1 MVIKYW
7 IFLMLGILGAFSFG
21 YVEGVKATAQDFSQ
35 KINKLTDSPFK
46 KNRETNM
53 TNNESNRSSKGEN

>member
-21 YVEGVKATAQDFSQ
+21 YVEGVKATAKDFFAED
-35 KINKLTDSPFK
+35 K
-46 KNRETNM
+46 
-53 TNNESNRSSKGEN
+53 